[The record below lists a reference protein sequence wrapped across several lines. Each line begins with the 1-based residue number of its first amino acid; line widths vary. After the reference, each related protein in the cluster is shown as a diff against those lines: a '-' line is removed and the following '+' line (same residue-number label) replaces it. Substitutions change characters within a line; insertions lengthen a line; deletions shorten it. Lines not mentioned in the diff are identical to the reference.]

1 MVIPLTHVAL
11 ILKAKKNKRKMIMS
25 NSYLTKGTCDVF
37 MGEIKMGVQRFEYTL
52 QAENATRAEMNIS
65 EMLVEEGARNIEFVM
80 TTRIGKEEDDD
91 E

>member
-11 ILKAKKNKRKMIMS
+11 ILREKNKRRTMMS

-37 MGEIKMGVQRFEYTL
+37 MGEIKIGVQRFEYTL

-65 EMLVEEGARNIEFVM
+65 EMLVEEGARNIKFVV